1 HTHTHTHTHTGA
13 LGRKQMHFIP
23 KIHKELNHSLSVVTF
38 RTLHLTL
45 PLPTSDILPFSISL
59 SLSLSPSLRRLCGA
73 SPPPPLPPPPP
84 PPDILPFSI
93 SLSLSLSPSL
103 RRFWRARG
111 LVRIAVA

>member
-59 SLSLSPSLRRLCGA
+59 SFLL
-73 SPPPPLPPPPP
+73 
-84 PPDILPFSI
+84 
-93 SLSLSLSPSL
+93 SLSLSLSVSLSLSL
-103 RRFWRARG
+103 RGCLKWSRHQMYYLPNGDSDRASVVTAG
-111 LVRIAVA
+111 K